1 MGVNKQKF
9 SRVAGLA
16 VAVLWVLLT
25 LGVTPGHA
33 EPAKTPKA
41 ESPPYTFMVLPRQ
54 SRVVLLRQWSPFVQ
68 ALSRELGREVQLVIP
83 MNFGE
88 FESLLAQEH
97 AARQHGAVIARAR
110 LFIPIR

>member
-1 MGVNKQKF
+1 VGVNKQKF

-68 ALSRELGREVQLVIP
+68 ARPGSLG
-83 MNFGE
+83 
-88 FESLLAQEH
+88 
-97 AARQHGAVIARAR
+97 ARCNW
-110 LFIPIR
+110 

>member
-1 MGVNKQKF
+1 M
-9 SRVAGLA
+9 AGLA

-33 EPAKTPKA
+33 EPAKTLKA
-41 ESPPYTFMVLPRQ
+41 GPPPYTFMVIPRQ
-54 SRVVLLRQWSPFVQ
+54 SRVDLQRQWSPFVQ

-88 FESLLAQEH
+88 FESRLAQGR
-97 AARQHGAVIARAR
+97 APRRHGAVIDRTR
-110 LFIPIR
+110 LFIAIC